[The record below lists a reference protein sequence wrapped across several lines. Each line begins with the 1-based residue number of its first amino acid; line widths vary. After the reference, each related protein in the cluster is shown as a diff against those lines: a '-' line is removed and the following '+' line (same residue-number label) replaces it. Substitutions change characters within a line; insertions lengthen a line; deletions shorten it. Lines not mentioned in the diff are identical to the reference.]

1 MKRLKIAVTSDYDSL
16 VPMFIE
22 NRLEFGM
29 DESVPT
35 DLVKCWSVTD
45 DDGKIQGGA
54 VLAMRQGEYICDGIA
69 VNPKYRKANIGSEL
83 LSLMVDEIRKRGG
96 KSLFLVARAP
106 GFFARS
112 GFSEVARDSAPIFF
126 ECFGCPQY
134 GTECHPQV
142 MKLEIE

>member
-1 MKRLKIAVTSDYDSL
+1 MKRLKIAVTSDYNSL

-29 DESVPT
+29 DEPVPT

-45 DDGKIQGGA
+45 DEAAVQGGA

-69 VNPKYRKANIGSEL
+69 VNPQYRKENIGSEL
-83 LSLMVDEIRKRGG
+83 LSLMTDEIRKRGG
-96 KSLFLVARAP
+96 DSLFLVARAP
-106 GFFARS
+106 GFFARN
-112 GFSEVARDSAPIFF
+112 GFSEVARDSAPMFF
-126 ECFGCPQY
+126 ECFDCPQY

>member
-29 DESVPT
+29 DEPVPT

-69 VNPKYRKANIGSEL
+69 VNPEYRKANIGS
-83 LSLMVDEIRKRGG
+83 
-96 KSLFLVARAP
+96 
-106 GFFARS
+106 
-112 GFSEVARDSAPIFF
+112 
-126 ECFGCPQY
+126 
-134 GTECHPQV
+134 
-142 MKLEIE
+142 

>member
-29 DESVPT
+29 DEPVPT

-69 VNPKYRKANIGSEL
+69 VNPEYRKANIGSEL

-96 KSLFLVARAP
+96 KVFSLWQER
-106 GFFARS
+106 
-112 GFSEVARDSAPIFF
+112 RDSLRAADFRRLP
-126 ECFGCPQY
+126 
-134 GTECHPQV
+134 GTVPPYSLSASDVPSMEPNV
-142 MKLEIE
+142 IRRL